1 MASAGGLSAKLNKL
15 HKLYNLIY
23 IYEPGEAIKTSIDS
37 IVTISCMTYTPRQR
51 GVLLQL
57 LLLLLL
63 LLLPPRIARSIQIS
77 ALSV

>member
-1 MASAGGLSAKLNKL
+1 MVSAGGLSAKLNKL

-23 IYEPGEAIKTSIDS
+23 IYEPCEAIKTSMDS

-51 GVLLQL
+51 GVLLL

-63 LLLPPRIARSIQIS
+63 LLPRIARSIQIS
-77 ALSV
+77 ALSI